1 MIQQQ
6 IAVILW
12 IALTAISGI
21 ESAYRF
27 SAEGPGSLWAWLL
40 LGACLFSLVMV
51 LRSRKARAQ
60 KFGVGRKSGRG

>member
-27 SAEGPGSLWAWLL
+27 STEGPGSLWAWLL
-40 LGACLFSLVMV
+40 LAACLFSLVMV
-51 LRSRKARAQ
+51 FRSRKTRAQ
-60 KFGVGRKSGRG
+60 KFGVGKRSGK